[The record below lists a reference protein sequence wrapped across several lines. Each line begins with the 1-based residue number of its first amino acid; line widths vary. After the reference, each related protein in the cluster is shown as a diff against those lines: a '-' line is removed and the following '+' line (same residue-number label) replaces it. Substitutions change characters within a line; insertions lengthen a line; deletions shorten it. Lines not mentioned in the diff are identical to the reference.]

1 MWLAI
6 KLYASNVWA
15 FLLPI
20 IKIFLSEIGPILRDA
35 ALAAVMTVA
44 TSDMSNEEKRN
55 AAFSAILESLSK
67 KGLQVGAS
75 AINLAIEMAVQKLKE
90 MDKQ

>member
-6 KLYASNVWA
+6 QLYASKLWV

-20 IKIFLSEIGPILRDA
+20 IKIFMSQIGPVLAEA

-55 AAFSAILESLSK
+55 AAFSAILETLSK

-90 MDKQ
+90 SSA